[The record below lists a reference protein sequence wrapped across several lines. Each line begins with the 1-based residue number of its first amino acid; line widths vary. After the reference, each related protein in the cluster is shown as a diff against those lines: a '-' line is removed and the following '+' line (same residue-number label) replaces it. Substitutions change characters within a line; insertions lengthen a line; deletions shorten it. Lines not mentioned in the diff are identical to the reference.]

1 VFDNIVIVSVSFI
14 SDNSFLRLMSKMLAE
29 KCFLKNLK
37 PAVHMLNS
45 VFKDYVRE
53 KGREDIEESMRWCQ
67 KSVNVMVMS
76 KMD

>member
-1 VFDNIVIVSVSFI
+1 
-14 SDNSFLRLMSKMLAE
+14 MLAE